1 MTTPLPTNNV
11 SLQLAQLPDLS
22 MQDLWSLWDEFFERR
37 PTHHHRTYLENR
49 IAYKLQ
55 ERAYGALS
63 PTLRRKLEKIGETGI
78 VPNQKRAADCSI
90 TPGTTLLRDY
100 NGLTHRVTALPDGGF
115 EYQGQTY
122 KSLSAIARAI
132 TGTPWSGPVFFG
144 LKPSVAKR
152 KGEKA

>member
-1 MTTPLPTNNV
+1 MTPPAPANNV
-11 SLQLAQLPDLS
+11 SLQLAQLPDLT
-22 MQDLWSLWDEFFERR
+22 MEKLWALWDEFFDLR
-37 PTHHHRTYLENR
+37 PGNHHRTYLENR

-55 ERAYGALS
+55 ERAYGVLS

-78 VPNQKRAADCSI
+78 VPNQKHAADCSL

-100 NGLTHRVTALPDGGF
+100 NGLTHRVTVLPDGGF

-144 LKPSVAKR
+144 LKPSAAKR
-152 KGEKA
+152 KGERA